1 MEAHFVIRRPTV
13 TEKGTY
19 AMNEQGR
26 YTFEVDPRASKTDI
40 KAAVEALY
48 KVKVEKVNTLNRRG
62 QYKRMKFG
70 MTQESCTKTA
80 IVRLKKGNA
89 IELF

>member
-1 MEAHFVIRRPTV
+1 MEAHYVIKRPMV
-13 TEKGTY
+13 TEKGTF

-26 YTFEVDPRASKTDI
+26 YTFEVHTDADKNDI

-48 KVKVEKVNTLNRRG
+48 KVTQTHRGAYRRL
-62 QYKRMKFG
+62 KFG
-70 MTQESCTKTA
+70 MGQESCTKTA
-80 IVRLKKGNA
+80 VVRLKKGDA

>member
-1 MEAHFVIRRPTV
+1 MEAHFVIKKPLV

-19 AMNEQGR
+19 VMNEQGR

-40 KAAVEALY
+40 KSAVESLY
-48 KVKVEKVNTLNRRG
+48 KVKVEKVNTLTRRG
-62 QYKRMKFG
+62 KFRRMKFG
-70 MTQESCTKTA
+70 LTQMSCTKTA
-80 IVRLKKGNA
+80 VVRLKKGDA

>member
-1 MEAHFVIRRPTV
+1 MEAHFVIKRPMV

-19 AMNEQGR
+19 VMNEQGR

-40 KAAVEALY
+40 AAAVESLY
-48 KVKVEKVNTLNRRG
+48 KVKVEKVNTLTRRG
-62 QYKRMKFG
+62 KFRRMKFG
-70 MTQESCTKTA
+70 LTQMSCTKTA
-80 IVRLKKGNA
+80 IVRLKKGDA